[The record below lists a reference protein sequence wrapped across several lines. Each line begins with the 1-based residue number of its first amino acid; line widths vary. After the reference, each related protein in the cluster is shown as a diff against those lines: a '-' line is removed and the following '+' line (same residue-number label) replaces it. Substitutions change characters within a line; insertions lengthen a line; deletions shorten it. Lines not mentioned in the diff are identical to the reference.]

1 MSNWKTDLYQ
11 SLINAQA
18 RQAEHDQTVRT
29 LQDLIQHDPER
40 ADLYRG
46 CLDKLR
52 TGYDL

>member
-1 MSNWKTDLYQ
+1 MNWKTELYQ

-29 LQDLIQHDPER
+29 LRYLIKRDPEH